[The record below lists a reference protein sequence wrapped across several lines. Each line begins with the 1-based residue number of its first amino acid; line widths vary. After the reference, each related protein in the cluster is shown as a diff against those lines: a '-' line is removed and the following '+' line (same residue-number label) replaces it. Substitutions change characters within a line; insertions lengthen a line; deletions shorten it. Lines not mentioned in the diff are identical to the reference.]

1 MEQELRRLAERII
14 SARVI
19 AVLTGAGASKESGIP
34 TFRDKDGLWSQY
46 DMERFASLDGLLAD
60 PRSVWK
66 WYRDRY
72 LEAKKAQPNAGH
84 RALAEIEAL
93 LRNRGKDF
101 AVITQNIDGLHQK
114 AGSENVIEI
123 HGSLYRAKCM
133 ECGKTYAMD
142 DVINGQLPPYC
153 ECGGLIRP
161 DVVFFGEPLPEREM
175 EQAIYYAQN
184 ADVFI
189 TAGTSAVVYPA
200 ASLPYIAKD
209 AGSVLVEVNV
219 EDTPLT
225 PLCDFVLRGRF
236 GEVLPRLYNEIKNSI

>member
-1 MEQELRRLAERII
+1 MEQELRSLAEKIKP
-14 SARVI
+14 SKVI
-19 AVLTGAGASKESGIP
+19 VVLTGAGASKESGIP

-60 PRSVWK
+60 PRRVWE

-72 LEAKKAQPNAGH
+72 LEAKRAQPNPGH
-84 RALAEIEAL
+84 KALAEIEAL

-101 AVITQNIDGLHQK
+101 AIITQNIDGLHQK

-142 DVINGQLPPYC
+142 DVINGSLPPYC

-175 EQAIYYAQN
+175 EMAIYYAQN

-209 AGSVLVEVNV
+209 AGAVLVEVNV

-236 GEVLPRLYNEIKNSI
+236 GEVLPRLYDEIKNSI